1 MARIALGIE
10 YDGTDFRGWQ
20 TQQPGVRTVQE
31 CLEEALSKV
40 ANHPVAVVCAGRTDA
55 GVHGTGQVV
64 HFDSDAPR
72 EMKSWIMGGNT
83 NLPYDIT
90 IRWAT
95 PVSEDF
101 HARFSAVSRRYRYVI
116 YNHSRPP
123 ALYRNQVTW
132 NHRPLDIEAMRAA
145 ATYLEGSHD
154 FTSYRSV
161 HCQAKSPHKT
171 LHSLRLYEHGKVIVL
186 EAHANAF
193 LMHMVRNMAGVLMA
207 VGAGKKPPQWAGE
220 VLAARDRR
228 QAAATAHPYGLY
240 LVEIEYPE
248 EFALPKEPLGP
259 LWLPDQLDTFGSA

>member
-31 CLEEALSKV
+31 CLEAALSKV

-72 EMKSWIMGGNT
+72 EMKSWIMGANT
-83 NLPYDIT
+83 NLPRDVT
-90 IRWAT
+90 VRWAV
-95 PVSEDF
+95 PVDDGF

-116 YNHSRPP
+116 YNHARPP

-132 NHRPLDIEAMRAA
+132 NYRPLDVAAMREAA
-145 ATYLEGSHD
+145 GYLVGEHD
-154 FTSYRSV
+154 FTAYRSV
-161 HCQAKSPHKT
+161 HCQAKSPLKT
-171 LHSLRLYEHGKVIVL
+171 MHSLTLYEHGKVLVL

-193 LMHMVRNMAGVLMA
+193 LMHMVRNIAGVLMS
-207 VGAGKKPPQWAGE
+207 VGAGKKPPHWARE
-220 VLAARDRR
+220 VLEGRDRR
-228 QAAATAHPYGLY
+228 KGAATAPPFGLY
-240 LVEIEYPE
+240 LVEIEYPDS
-248 EFALPKEPLGP
+248 FALPKDSLGP
-259 LWLPDQLDTFGSA
+259 LWLPDDLQA

>member
-31 CLEEALSKV
+31 CLEAALSKV

-95 PVSEDF
+95 PVSDDF

-116 YNHSRPP
+116 YNHNRPP
-123 ALYRNQVTW
+123 ALYRNHVTW
-132 NHRPLDIEAMRAA
+132 NHRPLDLERMQQAA
-145 ATYLEGSHD
+145 RCLEGEHD

-161 HCQAKSPHKT
+161 HCQAKSPLKT
-171 LHSLRLYEHGKVIVL
+171 LHSLKLYPQGKVIVL

-193 LMHMVRNMAGVLMA
+193 LMHMVRNIAGVLMT
-207 VGAGKKPPQWAGE
+207 VGAGKRPPEWAGE

-228 QAAATAHPYGLY
+228 VGAATAPPFGLY

-248 EFALPKEPLGP
+248 EFGLPREPLGP
-259 LWLPDQLDTFGSA
+259 LWLPDSLANS

>member
-20 TQQPGVRTVQE
+20 TQQAGVRTVQE
-31 CLEEALSKV
+31 CLEKAISKV

-72 EMKSWIMGGNT
+72 AMKSWIMGVNT
-83 NLPYDIT
+83 NLPYDVSV
-90 IRWAT
+90 RWAT
-95 PVSEDF
+95 PVSDQF

-116 YNHSRPP
+116 YNNGRPP

-132 NHRPLDIEAMRAA
+132 NHRPLDVQRMREAACL
-145 ATYLEGSHD
+145 LEGTHD

-161 HCQAKSPHKT
+161 HCQAKSPVKT
-171 LHSLRLYEHGKVIVL
+171 LHSLRLYEHGKVLIL

-193 LMHMVRNMAGVLMA
+193 LMHMVRNISGVLMT
-207 VGAGKKPPQWAGE
+207 VGAGKQAPGWAAE
-220 VLAARDRR
+220 VLEARDRR
-228 QAAATAHPYGLY
+228 VGAATAPPYGLY
-240 LVEIEYPE
+240 LVDIEYPP

-259 LWLPDQLDTFGSA
+259 LWLPHQLGES

>member
-31 CLEEALSKV
+31 CLEQALSKV
-40 ANHPVAVVCAGRTDA
+40 ANHRVAVVCAGRTDA

-64 HFDSDAPR
+64 HFDSDSVR
-72 EMKSWIMGGNT
+72 NMKAWIMGTNT
-83 NLPYDIT
+83 NLPRDVSV
-90 IRWAT
+90 RWAV
-95 PVSEDF
+95 PVSDEF
-101 HARFSAVSRRYRYVI
+101 HARFSAMSRRYRYVI

-132 NHRPLDIEAMRAA
+132 NHRPLNIQAMREGARH
-145 ATYLEGSHD
+145 LEGSHD

-161 HCQAKSPHKT
+161 HCQAKSPNKT
-171 LHSLRLYEHGKVIVL
+171 LHSLRLYEHGKVLVL

-193 LMHMVRNMAGVLMA
+193 LMHMVRNMAGVLMTI
-207 VGAGKKPPQWAGE
+207 GSGKARPEWAGE

-228 QAAATAHPYGLY
+228 VGAATAPPYGLY
-240 LVEIEYPE
+240 LVDIEYPD
-248 EFALPKEPLGP
+248 EFSLPREPLGP
-259 LWLPDQLDTFGSA
+259 LWLPDCLEA